1 MNIVFLD
8 ADTMG
13 NIDLVSEIETLGQYK
28 QFGTTSENLLLERI
42 KEANVIITN
51 KVKINR
57 EVLAQCPQL
66 NLICIAATGT
76 NNIDLD
82 AAKEYNIA
90 VKNVSGYSTESVAQ
104 HTFSLIFGLLNHI
117 RYFDQY
123 IKDLNG
129 YTQSPIFTS
138 FDREFAEINGKTFGI
153 VGLGAI
159 GRRVASI
166 AQLLGARV
174 VYYSTSGKNNQQ
186 DFVRVELNELL
197 SSSDIIS
204 IHAPLNTNTQNLFG
218 LEEFKKMKSN
228 AIIVNTGRGGIVI
241 ESELAIALDQN
252 MIGGAALDVFE
263 YEPIFP
269 NNPLLKLKNPE
280 KLILSPHIA
289 WASIESRK
297 RLWKGVL
304 SNIKE
309 FYAIR

>member
-13 NIDLVSEIETLGQYK
+13 NIDLMSEIEVFGQYK
-28 QFGTTSENLLLERI
+28 QFGTTSEDLVLERI
-42 KEANVIITN
+42 KEANVVITN
-51 KVKINR
+51 KVKISR
-57 EVLAQCPQL
+57 DVLAQCPQL
-66 NLICIAATGT
+66 HLICIAATGM
-76 NNIDLD
+76 NNIDLA
-82 AAKEYNIA
+82 AAKEHNIA

-117 RYFDQY
+117 QYFDQY

-129 YTQSPIFTS
+129 YAESPIFTS

-159 GRRVASI
+159 GRRVAAI
-166 AQLLGARV
+166 AQLFGAKV
-174 VYYSTSGKNNQQ
+174 IYYSTSGKNDQQ
-186 DFVRVELNELL
+186 EFARVGMYELL

-204 IHAPLNTNTQNLFG
+204 IHAPLNTSTQNLFG
-218 LEEFKKMKSN
+218 LNEFKKMKSN
-228 AIIVNTGRGGIVI
+228 AIIVNTGRGGIVV
-241 ESELAIALDQN
+241 ESDLALALDQEI
-252 MIGGAALDVFE
+252 IGGAALDVFE
-263 YEPIFP
+263 HEPILSK
-269 NNPLLKLKNPE
+269 NPLLKIKNPE

-309 FYAIR
+309 FYARN